1 MANHTVRI
9 LEDVKIDVKLKIAAL
24 WATMMLLFAYGDIF
38 SYFRPG
44 LIEDII
50 KGTVAGN
57 QVDQVFLMFT
67 TVYVAIPS
75 LMVFLSLV
83 LKPGINRLANIVLAV
98 VYAAS
103 IVLFCIGETWAY
115 YIFLSILECTVL
127 AMVVWFA
134 WKWPAQGSP
143 VIKPNDKGSK
153 TAAPGAIQ

>member
-1 MANHTVRI
+1 MANHSVKI

-57 QVDQVFLMFT
+57 QIDQVFLMFT

-83 LKPGINRLANIVLAV
+83 LKPGINRLVNFVLAV

-115 YIFLSILECTVL
+115 YIFLSILECAIL
-127 AMVVWFA
+127 AMVAWFA
-134 WKWPAQGSP
+134 WKWPVQESS
-143 VIKPNDKGSK
+143 VIKPNRKGTM
-153 TAAPGAIQ
+153 TAAP

>member
-1 MANHTVRI
+1 MANHTVKI

-38 SYFRPG
+38 GYFRPG
-44 LIEDII
+44 LIEEII

-57 QVDQVFLMFT
+57 QIDQVFLMFT
-67 TVYVAIPS
+67 SVYVAIPS

-115 YIFLSILECTVL
+115 YIFMSILECAVL

-134 WKWPAQGSP
+134 WKWPVLESP
-143 VIKPNDKGSK
+143 AKKPNDKGSM
-153 TAAPGAIQ
+153 TAAAGALQ